1 LERERK
7 FLKIRSAV
15 SALLLLSVSAY
26 IGCSKKDASER
37 QPPEPTAVVDP
48 ATAGSI
54 TGLVKFEGTP
64 PVFRPI
70 DMSAE
75 AVCVQEN
82 PRPVT
87 PPVVVLGEHGALAN
101 VVVYVK
107 SGLGSYRYDTPKD
120 PAVLDQKDCMYVPRV
135 LAMMVNQ
142 PFEVKNTDPTTH
154 NVHPIPRD
162 NHPWNRSIAAGEQP
176 YVTTFTHPELAIP
189 IVCNI
194 HPWMRAY
201 LFVFADP
208 YFDVTNKSGTFELK
222 NLPPGTY
229 TIEAWHERFGTQEV
243 SVTIGPKESKAIPFT
258 FKSAE

>member
-1 LERERK
+1 M
-7 FLKIRSAV
+7 KIRFGV
-15 SALLLLSVSAY
+15 SALLLLLVSAI
-26 IGCSKKDASER
+26 IGCSKKSSET
-37 QPPEPTAVVDP
+37 QPSEPTAVVDP

-54 TGLVKFEGTP
+54 TGTVRLEGP
-64 PVFRPI
+64 PPEFRTI

-82 PRPVT
+82 PKPIA

-107 SGLGSYRYDTPKD
+107 SGLGSYRYEAPT
-120 PAVLDQKDCMYVPRV
+120 ARIALDQKGCMYTPRV
-135 LAMMVNQ
+135 LAMMTNQ

-154 NVHPIPRD
+154 NVHPIPRV
-162 NHPWNRSIAAGEQP
+162 NHSWNRSIAAGEQP
-176 YVTTFTHPELAIP
+176 YVTTFTHQELAIP

-201 LFVFADP
+201 LFVFAHP
-208 YFDVTNKSGTFELK
+208 YFYVTTAVGAFDLN

-229 TIEAWHERFGTQEV
+229 TIEAWHERFGTQDV
-243 SVTIGPKESKAIPFT
+243 NVTIGPKETKTVSFT
-258 FKSAE
+258 FRSESH

>member
-1 LERERK
+1 MS
-7 FLKIRSAV
+7 KIRFGVSAV
-15 SALLLLSVSAY
+15 LLLLVSAG
-26 IGCSKKDASER
+26 IGCSKKPSET
-37 QPPEPTAVVDP
+37 QPPQPTAVVDP

-54 TGLVKFEGTP
+54 TGTVKFEGTP
-64 PVFRPI
+64 PEFRPI

-82 PRPVT
+82 PKPIA

-107 SGLGSYRYDTPKD
+107 SGLGAYRYDTPNT
-120 PAVLDQKDCMYVPRV
+120 PIVLDQKGCMYTPRV
-135 LAMMVNQ
+135 LAMMTNQ
-142 PFEVKNTDPTTH
+142 SFQVKNTDPTTH
-154 NVHPIPRD
+154 NVHPIPRE
-162 NHPWNRSIAAGEQP
+162 NHSWNRSIAAGEQP

-201 LFVFADP
+201 LFVFANP
-208 YFDVTNKSGTFELK
+208 YFYVTTTAGTFDLK

-229 TIEAWHERFGTQEV
+229 TIEAWHERFGMQDV
-243 SVTIGPKESKAIPFT
+243 NVTIGPKETKSVSFT
-258 FKSAE
+258 FKPESH